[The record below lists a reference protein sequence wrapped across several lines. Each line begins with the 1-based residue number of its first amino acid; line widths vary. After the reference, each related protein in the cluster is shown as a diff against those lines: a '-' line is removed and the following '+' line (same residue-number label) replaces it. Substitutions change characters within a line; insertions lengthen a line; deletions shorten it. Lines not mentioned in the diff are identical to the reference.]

1 MILYVVRAR
10 RDRVTRLITR
20 PIVSFVPRR
29 AKTNAIPLPESDS
42 SVAISAASD
51 VEMNDTSDP
60 SSVETCEARDD
71 GRVDARES
79 SALARTFR

>member
-1 MILYVVRAR
+1 M
-10 RDRVTRLITR
+10 
-20 PIVSFVPRR
+20 
-29 AKTNAIPLPESDS
+29 
-42 SVAISAASD
+42 AISAASD

-79 SALARTFR
+79 SALACTFR